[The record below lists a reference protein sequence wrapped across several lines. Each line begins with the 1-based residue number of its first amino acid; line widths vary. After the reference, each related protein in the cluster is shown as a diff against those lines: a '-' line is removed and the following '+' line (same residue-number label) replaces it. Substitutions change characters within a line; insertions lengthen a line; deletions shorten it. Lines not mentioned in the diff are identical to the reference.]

1 LKTFLLQQV
10 SSQRQVEMSLP
21 NTVFPKTVL
30 EVVGP
35 RSLAGKGGA
44 AARARSQSKP
54 SLPSRIAVVG
64 NYLPRHCGIA
74 TFTTDLCE
82 AISAEYGTARLLAL
96 PVNDTEAGYD
106 YPARVRWSL
115 AQDDVGSY
123 EEAARFLNFNNI
135 DMVCL
140 QHEYGIFGGPAG
152 SHILHLLRGL
162 KMPVVTT
169 LHTVLREPDPNQLRV
184 MEEIAAISDRLIV
197 MSQLSS
203 QFLQEIFKVPGSK
216 IDMVPHGV
224 PDLPFLDPN
233 FYKDRFGV
241 EGKAVLLTFGLLSP
255 NKGIENVIQALPK
268 ILSRHKNVV
277 YIVAGATHPH
287 ILRREG
293 DKYRASL
300 QALAKEEGVGSQ
312 VIFYDRFATPEE
324 MAEFIGAAD
333 IYITPYRHEAQVVSG
348 TLAYALGAGKAII
361 STPYWHALEL
371 LDDRRGALV
380 PFQNPDAIALK
391 TIELLDTPA
400 LRHAMRKRAYLFA
413 REMIWKRVAQG
424 YMGSFARVRSDR
436 METPRVQFLARATEK
451 LLNQLPELKLNHVN
465 ALTDDTGMLQ
475 HAIFTIPNRAEGYTT
490 DDNARALILAVLLDQ
505 LGIGEAGTGVS
516 EKSALL
522 NPDWAFRYLAFLEH
536 AFNAKKKR
544 FRNFLAYDH
553 RWMEEQGSEDS
564 HGRALWALGT
574 VLGRSANHGLRGA
587 AGRLFEFSLPATVEF
602 RSPRAWAYTLLGIQ
616 EYLHSYPGDRDA
628 QRVRFALAR
637 RLVEMYESVRRPDW
651 KWFEDIV
658 AYGNARL
665 PQALLLVGSACGD
678 ERMVSAGLEAL
689 DWLMEAQRCPTDGH
703 FVPIGSEG
711 FYRRD
716 GEQARFDQQPIEGA
730 GAVSAC
736 LQAYR
741 VTGNSRWRNE
751 AWSAFNWFLGDN
763 DLQVA
768 LYDSVTGGCR
778 DGLHPDR
785 ANENQGAEST
795 LSFLIALVE
804 IRSQQ
809 ESEAKEISL

>member
-1 LKTFLLQQV
+1 MRPSTQEA
-10 SSQRQVEMSLP
+10 SSAR
-21 NTVFPKTVL
+21 
-30 EVVGP
+30 P
-35 RSLAGKGGA
+35 RS
-44 AARARSQSKP
+44 SKL
-54 SLPSRIAVVG
+54 SLPSRIAVIG
-64 NYLPRHCGIA
+64 NYLPRQCGIA
-74 TFTTDLCE
+74 TFTTDLCA
-82 AISAEYGTARLLAL
+82 AISAEYGTARLMAL
-96 PVNDTEAGYD
+96 PVNDTEQGYD

-115 AQDDVGSY
+115 AQDDVKSY
-123 EEAARFLNFNNI
+123 QEAAEFLNFNNI

-169 LHTVLREPDPNQLRV
+169 LHTVLREPNPDQLMV
-184 MEEIAAISDRLIV
+184 MEEIAELSDRLIV

-268 ILSRHKNVV
+268 ILSKHSNVA

-300 QALAKEEGVGSQ
+300 QALAKEVGVESR
-312 VIFYDRFATPEE
+312 VIFYDRFVSPEE
-324 MAEFIGAAD
+324 MAAFIGAAD
-333 IYITPYRHEAQVVSG
+333 IYITPYRFEAQVVSG

-361 STPYWHALEL
+361 STPYWHAIEL

-380 PFQNPDAIALK
+380 PFQNPAAIAQK

-400 LRHAMRKRAYLFA
+400 IRHAMRKRAYLFA
-413 REMIWKRVAQG
+413 RDMVWKKVAQG
-424 YMGSFARVRSDR
+424 YMESFARVRSDR
-436 METPRVQFLARATEK
+436 LETPRVQFSARVTPKA
-451 LLNQLPELKLNHVN
+451 LDQVPDLSLRHVN

-490 DDNARALILAVLLDQ
+490 DDNARALIFTILLAQSSQD
-505 LGIGEAGTGVS
+505 G
-516 EKSALL
+516 SA
-522 NPDWAFRYLAFLEH
+522 NAQSATTDFSCRYLSFLEH
-536 AFNAKKKR
+536 AFDPAKGR
-544 FRNFLAYDH
+544 FRNFLGYDR
-553 RWMEEQGSEDS
+553 RWHDAEGSEDC
-564 HGRALWALGT
+564 HGRALWSLGT
-574 VLGRSANHGLRGA
+574 VLGRSPDRGLRCA
-587 AGRLFEFSLPATVEF
+587 AGRLLEFSLPAVLEF
-602 RSPRAWAYTLLGIQ
+602 SSPRAWAYTLLGIQ
-616 EYLHSYPGDRDA
+616 QYLNSYPGDRDA
-628 QRVRFALAR
+628 QKVRSALSR
-637 RLVEMYESVRRPDW
+637 RLLEMYESIRRPDW
-651 KWFEDIV
+651 KWFEDVV
-658 AYGNARL
+658 AYGNSRL
-665 PQALLLVGSACGD
+665 PQALLVVGSACSD
-678 ERMVSAGLEAL
+678 DRMVSAGLEAL
-689 DWLMEAQRCPTDGH
+689 DWLLKTQHCEINHH
-703 FVPIGSEG
+703 FVPIGSQG
-711 FYRRD
+711 FYRQG
-716 GEQARFDQQPIEGA
+716 GEKARFDQQPIESA

-736 LQAYR
+736 LEAYR
-741 VTGNSRWRNE
+741 ITGDNRWRDQ

-763 DLQVA
+763 DLQ
-768 LYDSVTGGCR
+768 LPLHDSITGGCR

-795 LSFLIALVE
+795 LSFLMALLE
-804 IRSQQ
+804 MRSMQ
-809 ESEAKEISL
+809 ESERPENPS